1 MNRRGFIAAAG
12 AAAIAANAAI
22 GKDSE
27 REEDSFK
34 EIKALLNGKEPIV
47 WVFTGDSITHGA
59 LHTFGHRSYV
69 EHFAE
74 RVRWELRRMTDVVIN
89 TGISGDTMKG
99 ILARDEW
106 RIFQFKP
113 KVVSLKIGMN
123 DCRDAEKG
131 RGFFRDSLEKLVEK
145 ARQKEIALLLHTPN
159 LIHYP
164 NAKERVDL
172 PGYVDIIR
180 EVASKHKVPL
190 VDHYAYWS
198 KEVGTQGRLQMLLN
212 DGSIHP
218 NAYGHL
224 LLARKMFQDLG
235 VFDANSQVCK
245 LFVP

>member
-1 MNRRGFIAAAG
+1 MNRRGFIASAG
-12 AAAIAANAAI
+12 AAAIAANTAV
-22 GKDSE
+22 GKGNE
-27 REEDSFK
+27 REDDVFK
-34 EIKALLNGKEPIV
+34 ELKALLKSSDPIV

-74 RVRWELRRMTDVVIN
+74 RVRWEIRRMNDVVIN

-99 ILARDEW
+99 ILGRDEW

-123 DCRDAEKG
+123 DCRSGEPG
-131 RGFFRDSLEKLVEK
+131 RGLFRDSLEKLVEK
-145 ARQKEIALLLHTPN
+145 TKQRQIILLLNTPN
-159 LIHYP
+159 LIHFP

-172 PGYVDIIR
+172 PGYVDMIR
-180 EVASKHKVPL
+180 EVAIKHKLPL
-190 VDHYAYWS
+190 VDHYAHWQ
-198 KEVGTQGRLQMLLN
+198 KEIGTEGRLQMVLN

-224 LLARKMFQDLG
+224 VLAKKMFQDLG
-235 VFDANSQVCK
+235 IFDANSPVCRS
-245 LFVP
+245 FVP